1 MVTHIGLLTLVDT
14 ATDADRQSIADG
26 LKGLVGQIDGLD
38 GVRVGIDLRL
48 KEGNG
53 DILFQL
59 EFATEE
65 AWRAYAAHPA
75 HQAVIAERIAPV
87 LASKAFVQ
95 IDDFQESGR

>member
-14 ATDADRQSIADG
+14 ATDADRQAIADG
-26 LKGLVGQIDGLD
+26 LAGLVGQIDGLD
-38 GVRVGIDLRL
+38 AVRVGIDLGL

-53 DILFQL
+53 DVVFQL
-59 EFATEE
+59 EFASEDS
-65 AWRAYAAHPA
+65 WRAYAAHPA

-95 IDDFQESGR
+95 VGAFQEARA